1 MLRLIAAMAILAALI
16 YFVMGGGGKKT
27 IKDYKNFSR
36 EELETLC
43 LEKND
48 KIACQHITVDY
59 IKENKP
65 KK

>member
-1 MLRLIAAMAILAALI
+1 MLRLIAVMASLAVII

-48 KIACQHITVDY
+48 KIACQRIAVDF
-59 IKENKP
+59 IKENKQS
-65 KK
+65 K

>member
-1 MLRLIAAMAILAALI
+1 MLRLIAVIAILAALI
-16 YFVMGGGGKKT
+16 YFVMGGGKKT

-43 LEKND
+43 LEKSD
-48 KIACQHITVDY
+48 KIACQRIAVDY